1 MHNQRSGTGAR
12 KQLRYPSIVKSQ
24 PINIRFA
31 ILLPLATLAV
41 WYFLVPAQV
50 GLAWLNL
57 HNLARH
63 STDGSAHLPY
73 VTVPH
78 DRILS
83 FAIITVGMRQNK
95 TITALDA
102 PGIVG
107 ELLLSL
113 PPSGDDLWHPAA
125 LTVESW
131 ASLCLPFFCL
141 PAWWF
146 VGRGL
151 DGLLGW
157 HQTRWWTLLIGTLFC
172 IVFLF
177 ALLAFTLGETA
188 QERADD
194 IQIVWGVALWAVAF
208 AVFPAAW
215 IHRWFTKR
223 KSRAATIKVS
233 V

>member
-12 KQLRYPSIVKSQ
+12 KQLRYPSFVKSQ

-83 FAIITVGMRQNK
+83 FALISVGMAEGD
-95 TITALDA
+95 TVSALDL
-102 PGIVG
+102 PGVLVYAVASIPFTG
-107 ELLLSL
+107 SE
-113 PPSGDDLWHPAA
+113 PWHPAA
-125 LTVESW
+125 ILPEGWRAFS
-131 ASLCLPFFCL
+131 APFFCI

-157 HQTRWWTLLIGTLFC
+157 RRARWWTLLIGTLLC
-172 IVFLF
+172 AAFLTLFLGLTF
-177 ALLAFTLGETA
+177 AQSPAD
-188 QERADD
+188 RADD
-194 IQIVWGVALWAVAF
+194 QFMLWGFVLWALAF

-223 KSRAATIKVS
+223 KLPAATIRIS